1 MSLFDLFDDPATEPM
16 ADPTLSV
23 GELTAVIKSAFEEMF
38 PASLWVKG
46 ETRSVKRAS
55 AGHVYLQLVDGTD
68 EIGAVMWRTVAQRV
82 LPKLQESGLRLDDGV
97 EIRVQAQL
105 DYYNGRVQ
113 LKIVDIDPSYTLGQL
128 AADRDRLLKQL
139 DGEGL
144 LALQRLLPRPLVPL
158 HIGLVT
164 SLDSAAHHDFM
175 AQLAASRMGFRVV
188 CCDARMQG
196 VNSARSVTDA
206 LQTLARHGVDVIAL
220 VRGGGSKTDLAA
232 FDSERIARCIAGLLT
247 PVMTGIGH
255 EIDRSVADEVAH
267 YAFKTPT
274 AVAVGL
280 IDKVKQFVGDMQE
293 RWLGTAALAASQ
305 LVNARTQIDTAAT
318 KATRIPSIR
327 LATAQHYFDDADRRI
342 RQRPE
347 TFLTNATQRLDGM
360 AAQVRA
366 NSIER
371 SLARGLSITRTQNG
385 QLVRTLADAPI
396 GTPLITTVLG
406 GMVTSTITAT
416 ESV

>member
-1 MSLFDLFDDPATEPM
+1 MSLFDLFDDPVAEPFV
-16 ADPTLSV
+16 DPTLSV
-23 GELTAVIKSAFEEMF
+23 GELTAVIKAAFEEMF

-46 ETRSVKRAS
+46 ETKSVKRAS

-82 LPKLQESGLRLDDGV
+82 LPKLQEAGLRLDDGV

-144 LALQRLLPRPLVPL
+144 LALQRALPRPLVPV
-158 HIGLVT
+158 HVGLVT

-175 AQLAASRMGFRVV
+175 AQLAASRLGFRVV

-196 VNSARSVTDA
+196 VNAARSVTDA

-232 FDSERIARCIAGLLT
+232 FDSEQIARSIASLST

-280 IDKVKQFVGDMQE
+280 IDKVKQFVADMEE
-293 RWLGTAALAASQ
+293 RWLGAAAVSAAQLA
-305 LVNARTQIDTAAT
+305 NARTRIDTAAG

-327 LATAQHYFDDADRRI
+327 LATAQHYFDDADRRV

-347 TFLTNATQRLDGM
+347 TVLTNATQRLDGM

-366 NSIER
+366 NSIDR

-385 QLVRTLADAPI
+385 QLVRSLADAPI
-396 GTPLITTVLG
+396 GTTLITTVLG

-416 ESV
+416 ESA

>member
-1 MSLFDLFDDPATEPM
+1 MSLFDLFEESFDEPVV
-16 ADPTLSV
+16 DPTLSV
-23 GELTAVIKSAFEEMF
+23 GELTAVIKLAFDEMF
-38 PASLWVKG
+38 PTSLWVKG
-46 ETRSVKRAS
+46 ETKSVKRAS

-82 LPKLQESGLRLDDGV
+82 LPKLQEAGLRLDDGV

-139 DGEGL
+139 DAEGL
-144 LALQRLLPRPLVPL
+144 LLVQRALPRPLVPL
-158 HIGLVT
+158 YIGLVT

-175 AQLAASRMGFRVV
+175 AQLSASGLGFQVV

-206 LQTLARHGVDVIAL
+206 LQTLALQGVDVIAL

-232 FDSERIARCIAGLLT
+232 FDSESIARCISGLSV

-280 IDKVKQFVGDMQE
+280 IDKVRQFVSDVE
-293 RWLGTAALAASQ
+293 ELWAAASALAVVQIS
-305 LVNARTQIDTAAT
+305 NARTRIDSAASR
-318 KATRIPSIR
+318 ATRVPSIR

-347 TFLTNATQRLDGM
+347 TLLANASQRLDAM

-371 SLARGLSITRTQNG
+371 SLARGLSITRTVAG
-385 QLVRTLADAPI
+385 QLVRSPDDVGPGMAIITSVHG
-396 GTPLITTVLG
+396 GTIS
-406 GMVTSTITAT
+406 STITLT
-416 ESV
+416 EHS